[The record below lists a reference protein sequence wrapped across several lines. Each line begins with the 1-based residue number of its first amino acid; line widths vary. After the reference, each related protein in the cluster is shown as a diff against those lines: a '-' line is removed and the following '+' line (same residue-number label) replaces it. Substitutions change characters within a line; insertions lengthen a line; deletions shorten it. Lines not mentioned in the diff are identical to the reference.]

1 MANDN
6 EQQFTIQPHPA
17 KTNNPADLT
26 QDPSGGGGLLG
37 TNPNA
42 LVGGV
47 ATGPGLQVLSDE
59 QARGLEKPK
68 GREEVERVDLAFGG
82 GNEIRQGRIIK
93 DHQIDNTGWRSF
105 AITHV
110 AGSEVCR
117 RRTRVLPYLRYSDL
131 L

>member
-26 QDPSGGGGLLG
+26 QDPSGRGGLLG

-68 GREEVERVDLAFGG
+68 GREELDLVVVEECEEVDGVKNGMNAVTG
-82 GNEIRQGRIIK
+82 IR
-93 DHQIDNTGWRSF
+93 
-105 AITHV
+105 
-110 AGSEVCR
+110 
-117 RRTRVLPYLRYSDL
+117 
-131 L
+131 